1 MFFLSFSYIEI
12 EMRDKMK
19 KIIPFTKTIKFKTMI
34 AEITDIETKHN
45 LEVKEGNTIEGDI
58 LLDGKYKMHEA
69 SQIEEEFHYN
79 LPFTIE
85 VDNKYDISNCTITI
99 DDFYFEI
106 INEEDLKI
114 NIELE
119 IGNVEEKPL
128 PKEDIS
134 LDEEDIRKT
143 VEKIPIEIE
152 EKKEKIEIEPLEKEE
167 SIDELEITDVSD
179 TISGKDGFPALPD
192 KSDLEQEI
200 EAKLTQEISKNKEIY
215 DQEVKTY
222 QQASTYTSSA
232 ATTTSTQQEE
242 EINLSTV
249 TKKDRPKEE
258 SKMSSIFNAI
268 ASSDETF
275 VTYHVYIV
283 RENDT
288 VDSIIEKYKTTRDDL
303 VAYNDL
309 ENIKIGSKVI
319 IPCQHE

>member
-1 MFFLSFSYIEI
+1 
-12 EMRDKMK
+12 MRDKMK

>member
-179 TISGKDGFPALPD
+179 AISGEDGFPALPD
-192 KSDLEQEI
+192 KSDLEKEI

>member
-1 MFFLSFSYIEI
+1 MFYPLFSYIEI

-34 AEITDIETKHN
+34 AEITDIEAKHN

-58 LLDGKYKMHEA
+58 LIDGKYKMHEA

-114 NIELE
+114 NVELE
-119 IGNVEEKPL
+119 IGNVEEKSVA
-128 PKEDIS
+128 KEDIS
-134 LDEEDIRKT
+134 LDEEAIRKT

-152 EKKEKIEIEPLEKEE
+152 EKKEKVEIEPLEKEE
-167 SIDELEITDVSD
+167 EFDHLEITESTSEHDD
-179 TISGKDGFPALPD
+179 YDFPTMLE

-200 EAKLTQEISKNKEIY
+200 EAKLTQEISKNKEFY
-215 DQEVKTY
+215 DQETAPSNTNY
-222 QQASTYTSSA
+222 SQTASPTNCSH
-232 ATTTSTQQEE
+232 QEE
-242 EINLSTV
+242 TALPQ
-249 TKKDRPKEE
+249 KKERPKEE
-258 SKMSSIFNAI
+258 NKMGSIFNAI

-275 VTYHVYIV
+275 VTYHVYII

-309 ENIKIGSKVI
+309 ENLKIGSKVI

>member
-1 MFFLSFSYIEI
+1 MFFSSFSYIEI

-34 AEITDIETKHN
+34 AEITDIEAKHN

-58 LLDGKYKMHEA
+58 LIDGKYKMHEA

-114 NIELE
+114 NVELE
-119 IGNVEEKPL
+119 VGNVEEKNL

-134 LDEEDIRKT
+134 LDEEAIRKT

-152 EKKEKIEIEPLEKEE
+152 EKKEKVEIEPLEKEE
-167 SIDELEITDVSD
+167 ELDHLEITESTSNHEDYD
-179 TISGKDGFPALPD
+179 FPTMPE

-215 DQEVKTY
+215 DQETTQPISKHPTTT
-222 QQASTYTSSA
+222 ASTA
-232 ATTTSTQQEE
+232 CFDQEE
-242 EINLSTV
+242 IVLPQ
-249 TKKDRPKEE
+249 KKERPKEE
-258 SKMSSIFNAI
+258 TKMSSIFNAI

-303 VAYNDL
+303 IAYNDL
-309 ENIKIGSKVI
+309 ENLKIGSKVI